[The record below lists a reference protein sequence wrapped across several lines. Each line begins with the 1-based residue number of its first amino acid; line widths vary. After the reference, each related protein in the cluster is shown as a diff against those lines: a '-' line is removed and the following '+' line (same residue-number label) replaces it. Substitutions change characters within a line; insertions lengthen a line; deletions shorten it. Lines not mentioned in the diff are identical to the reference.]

1 MLMEHMDS
9 RSEPLSITYR
19 FNVPILPSNHWT
31 KLKERGGGRIV
42 GEAIHAID
50 LASYITSSLP
60 QSISATS
67 VINKESN
74 EANEDHISL
83 SIIFGDG
90 STATITYFSA
100 GSSLLPKEKIEVHGN
115 NKSVII
121 EDFMKVRILDDK
133 NDKGELVKTGKGHL
147 ELVSSFFDYVKGAS
161 ANEFTWKEIKLVN
174 HAALTAQ
181 ENINS
186 GKFHSIF

>member
-1 MLMEHMDS
+1 MQHFKN
-9 RSEPLSITYR
+9 RSEPLSISYR
-19 FNVPILPSNHWT
+19 FNVPALPSDHWT
-31 KLKERGGGRIV
+31 KIHEVGGGRIV

-50 LASYITSSLP
+50 LASYITGSLP
-60 QSISATS
+60 QSVSATS
-67 VINKESN
+67 VVHKESN
-74 EANEDHISL
+74 EANEDQVSL
-83 SIIFGDG
+83 AIIFGDG
-90 STATITYFSA
+90 STATITYFSE

-133 NDKGELVKTGKGHL
+133 NDKGKLVKTGKGHL
-147 ELVSSFFDYVKGAS
+147 ELVSSFFDYVKGVS
-161 ANEFTWKEIKLVN
+161 ANEFTWKEIKSVN

-186 GKFHSIF
+186 GRFHSIF